1 MDASELL
8 VKLVVALAL
17 AGGFGYINYYILQNI
32 GVINISKEDKDDKSF
47 SLILFSVLNVLLF
60 IMINSIFGKDVDL
73 WILVSGTLI
82 LTIFLSFTMFKWM
95 MKALFSIFNNTRKK
109 EELGEISN
117 SSVRTL
123 IFDNNRVLF
132 VYMYELDS
140 DKLLAYGCM
149 GWQNELKEYDF
160 EMEIIPTDK
169 AKRMGFTEAMEM
181 AQKNDD
187 VSLYVNVDKKIKIVV
202 IPEPKE

>member
-8 VKLVVALAL
+8 IKLVVALAL

-73 WILVSGTLI
+73 WILVSGTMI

-95 MKALFSIFNNTRKK
+95 MKALFNIFNNTRKK

-149 GWQNELKEYDF
+149 DG
-160 EMEIIPTDK
+160 
-169 AKRMGFTEAMEM
+169 RM
-181 AQKNDD
+181 
-187 VSLYVNVDKKIKIVV
+187 S
-202 IPEPKE
+202 

>member
-8 VKLVVALAL
+8 IKLVMALAL

-60 IMINSIFGKDVDL
+60 IMINSIFGKDVDV
-73 WILVSGTLI
+73 WILVSGTMI
-82 LTIFLSFTMFKWM
+82 LTIVLSFTIFKWM
-95 MKALFSIFNNTRKK
+95 MKGLFSIFNKTRKK

-149 GWQNELKEYDF
+149 GWQNESKEYDF

-169 AKRMGFTEAMEM
+169 AKRLEFNEAMEM

>member
-169 AKRMGFTEAMEM
+169 AKRMGFNEAMEM

>member
-8 VKLVVALAL
+8 IKFVVALAL

-60 IMINSIFGKDVDL
+60 IMINSIFGKNVDL
-73 WILVSGTLI
+73 WILVSGTMI

-169 AKRMGFTEAMEM
+169 AKRMGFNEAMEM